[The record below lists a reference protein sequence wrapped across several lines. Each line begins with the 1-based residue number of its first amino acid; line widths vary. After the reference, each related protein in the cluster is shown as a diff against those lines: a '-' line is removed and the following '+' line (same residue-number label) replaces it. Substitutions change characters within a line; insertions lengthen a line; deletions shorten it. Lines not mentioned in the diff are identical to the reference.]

1 MNVPM
6 TLPMKCERV
15 WSTLSTA
22 LCGVWLVA
30 CAGCG
35 DPAAGATGAG
45 AAPSGTSSSGVRT
58 PTPARSGVP
67 VYGYRVVNRY
77 PHDTAAFT
85 QGLLFH
91 GGHLYEST
99 GQEGES
105 SLRRVELT
113 TGVVLEKRD
122 IARPMFAEGLALV
135 GERLVQLTWKNNTIF
150 QWNVNTFENEGIVSM
165 TGEGWGLTYDGTRL
179 IKSEGT
185 SRLTF
190 MDPVTLRPTG
200 SVLVRD
206 GETAVTQL
214 NELEWIDGHVWA
226 NVWMM
231 DRIAKIDATT
241 GTVVAWIDLT
251 GIIVLPPDPPTN
263 PGNVLNGI
271 AHDPATG
278 RIFVTGKDWPT
289 LFEIELVPPP
299 E

>member
-1 MNVPM
+1 
-6 TLPMKCERV
+6 MKRERT
-15 WSTLSTA
+15 WSAAGSA
-22 LCGVWLVA
+22 LGCLLLVA

-35 DPAAGATGAG
+35 DPAAGANAAGAG
-45 AAPSGTSSSGVRT
+45 AAATGAGGTSGSPVRT

-67 VYGYRVVNRY
+67 VYGYRVVNRF
-77 PHDTAAFT
+77 PHDRTAFT

-105 SLRRVELT
+105 SVRRVELA
-113 TGVVLEKRD
+113 TGAVLEKRD

-150 QWNVNTFENEGIVSM
+150 QWNVNTLDSEGIVSM

-179 IKSEGT
+179 IKSDGS

-206 GETAVTQL
+206 GEKAVTQL

-226 NVWMM
+226 NMWMT
-231 DRIAKIDATT
+231 DRIAKIDAAT
-241 GTVVAWIDLT
+241 GRVVAWIDLT
-251 GIIVLPPDPPTN
+251 GLIDLPPDPPTN